1 MAIDDARVG
10 NYQEG
15 PSFMFSQGLFTES
28 STQRHRLGTI
38 RTLDD
43 GRVFAYALA
52 GEALYAGK
60 ITQGPAPTSNH
71 NTQAIYAAAAV
82 GDKRV
87 YVTLGATAA
96 AANLYKDGWLC
107 INDATYGA
115 EFYKVRGHAAI
126 GSAESGYID
135 LYDTVRV
142 AITTS
147 STYTLLKNIQCGVVA
162 GTSTNTAAP
171 AGVPLIDVTNAYY
184 FWNQVKGPCSIL
196 TSGTLVIG
204 NTCIIVDT
212 GAVGPNSADV
222 DCNVGSVISVSAT
235 TLYSIINLQIP
246 GY

>member
-1 MAIDDARVG
+1 M
-10 NYQEG
+10 
-15 PSFMFSQGLFTES
+15 
-28 STQRHRLGTI
+28 
-38 RTLDD
+38 
-43 GRVFAYALA
+43 
-52 GEALYAGK
+52 
-60 ITQGPAPTSNH
+60 
-71 NTQAIYAAAAV
+71 
-82 GDKRV
+82 
-87 YVTLGATAA
+87 
-96 AANLYKDGWLC
+96 
-107 INDATYGA
+107 
-115 EFYKVRGHAAI
+115 
-126 GSAESGYID
+126 
-135 LYDTVRV
+135 RV

-222 DCNVGSVISVSAT
+222 DVNVGSVISVSAT
-235 TLYSIINLQIP
+235 TLYSVINLAIP